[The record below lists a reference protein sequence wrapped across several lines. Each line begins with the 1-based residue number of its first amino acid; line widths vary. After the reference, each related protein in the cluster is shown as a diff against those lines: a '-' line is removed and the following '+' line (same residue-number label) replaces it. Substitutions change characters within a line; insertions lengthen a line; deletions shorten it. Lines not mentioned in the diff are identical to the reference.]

1 MSSELVRQALAFVDP
16 DENNIK
22 SRKKK
27 RNNSQG
33 DLNTVNLFKNRNKKK
48 KKIIKK
54 SKEDL
59 VEENIKKLLS
69 LSTPTDAANLDK
81 IIKRA
86 VKGKPLE
93 ENTDVKVDQ
102 EKSILF
108 PEESFQEFE
117 KTYFCS

>member
-1 MSSELVRQALAFVDP
+1 MSTELVRLALAFVDP
-16 DENNIK
+16 EENNIK

-27 RNNSQG
+27 KNNSQG

-48 KKIIKK
+48 KKINKK

-81 IIKRA
+81 
-86 VKGKPLE
+86 VSYSY
-93 ENTDVKVDQ
+93 N
-102 EKSILF
+102 SINV
-108 PEESFQEFE
+108 
-117 KTYFCS
+117 

>member
-1 MSSELVRQALAFVDP
+1 MSTELVRLALAFVDP
-16 DENNIK
+16 EENNIK

-27 RNNSQG
+27 KNNSQG

-48 KKIIKK
+48 KKINKK

-81 IIKRA
+81 
-86 VKGKPLE
+86 
-93 ENTDVKVDQ
+93 
-102 EKSILF
+102 
-108 PEESFQEFE
+108 
-117 KTYFCS
+117 